1 MDCNI
6 RIQLPQVSNTHLK
19 ISINKENASVSVG
32 DKKNTQS
39 LFTLDLD
46 VLFFLVERRV
56 AISVLGGT
64 LGHSLWW

>member
-19 ISINKENASVSVG
+19 ISINKENASVG

-39 LFTLDLD
+39 LFTFYLD